1 VVYFCNLKNIFVK
14 NEKKKLLC
22 ILYSFKKKKKR
33 MLNQHCGTH
42 TYNTSYAG
50 SGDRRLKSWRLT
62 QAIKET
68 LSQKCK
74 NKRAEGMTQGRV
86 LVQSPVLGGKRGTN
100 FVVSEW

>member
-1 VVYFCNLKNIFVK
+1 
-14 NEKKKLLC
+14 
-22 ILYSFKKKKKR
+22 